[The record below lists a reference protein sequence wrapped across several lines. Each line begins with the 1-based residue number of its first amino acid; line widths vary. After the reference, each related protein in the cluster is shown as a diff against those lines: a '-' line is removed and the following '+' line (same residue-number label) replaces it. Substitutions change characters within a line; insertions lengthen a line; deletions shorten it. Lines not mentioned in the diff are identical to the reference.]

1 MSKFIFDEL
10 KNDEN
15 IINSCSFD
23 GISVNSMIYKL
34 AKYNFYVNK
43 MTDEQNYDAISDY
56 MKAHLCG
63 FVGTDWD
70 ESIKNCIK
78 SCKKSPYK
86 KVDSVKITKKELDY
100 IKSFNDIKKEK
111 VLFVMLCLAKY
122 NHFFYN
128 RNGFWVNESLSL
140 IFREA
145 RVHIK
150 STERL
155 EFLRQLFLIGAYD
168 MPYGTGTS
176 SKKIMFVSED
186 EDDDVILELTAI
198 DFEELAYTYLFYKD
212 GFLGYIHCDKCG
224 RLTKQKSN
232 RQRFCR
238 ECAEENDKKSKL
250 DWWHK
255 NKN

>member
-10 KNDEN
+10 INDEN
-15 IINSCSFD
+15 IINSYSFD

-34 AKYNFYVNK
+34 AKYNFYINK
-43 MTDEQNYDAISDY
+43 MTDEQNYNAITDY

-86 KVDSVKITKKELDY
+86 KVDSIKITKKELDY
-100 IKSFNDIKKEK
+100 IKFFDDIKKEK

-128 RNGFWVNESLSL
+128 RNDFWVNESLSL

-150 STERL
+150 STERH
-155 EFLRQLFLIGAYD
+155 EFLRQLFLAGAYD
-168 MPYGTGTS
+168 MPYGTGIS
-176 SKKIMFVSED
+176 SKKVMFVSNGEN
-186 EDDDVILELTAI
+186 DDVVLELSEI

-212 GFLGYIHCDKCG
+212 GFSGYIHCDKCG

-232 RQRFCR
+232 RQKFCS
-238 ECAEENDKKSKL
+238 ECAKESKRES
-250 DWWHK
+250 DSRRYEK
-255 NKN
+255 FRN